1 MANYFHLGRRELCRL
16 YRQDAL
22 LAGIIYIF
30 QILPNFMIILQPLII
45 ILNKLRLLQT
55 AQNICYIL
63 NY

>member
-30 QILPNFMIILQPLII
+30 QIFPNFMIILQALII
-45 ILNKLRLLQT
+45 IRNKQQLLQIP
-55 AQNICYIL
+55 QNICYIL
-63 NY
+63 N